1 MAAFVPGLFV
11 AGQRLAD
18 GCERLFDSCSVGLH
32 VFEGAAGLVEFEFE
46 SGQVAAVQ
54 TLHLAADHVE
64 TGAQVFG
71 SAAQQLGF
79 RLAVLLFGANAQ
91 SRSTAGTVPST
102 AGLTG
107 SKARALPRAAA
118 YSP

>member
-1 MAAFVPGLFV
+1 MRRSFPSLFV

-32 VFEGAAGLVEFEFE
+32 VFEGAAGLVEFEVRV
-46 SGQVAAVQ
+46 GQVAAVQ
-54 TLHLAADHVE
+54 TLHLASDHVE

-71 SAAQQLGF
+71 FGSAAAAS
-79 RLAVLLFGANAQ
+79 RLAVLLFSAIGGQLDSDFAAHGPMLE

-102 AGLTG
+102 PA
-107 SKARALPRAAA
+107 
-118 YSP
+118 